1 MFLLIYG
8 DSNAV
13 CEELK
18 SYYNFRATAY
28 YEWDYL
34 SPLESMVE
42 SVGIVLGEKYTSED
56 LTERIKTALLK
67 ETSSILADEALDQV
81 RKVTDRWK
89 ELNMHFIGAVKNIPS
104 SVGLDVT
111 PSYRILLCSEESHP
125 PERALYDCAVGNNYD
140 LVVETL
146 DKDPKEVAALIG
158 DSLHRKLITSFTE
171 QKRLNDANGSSA

>member
-8 DSNAV
+8 YSNAV

-28 YEWDYL
+28 YECDYL
-34 SPLESMVE
+34 NLLESMVE
-42 SVGIVLGEKYTSED
+42 SVGIVLGEKYASEE
-56 LTERIKTALLK
+56 LLGRIKATLFQ
-67 ETSSILADEALDQV
+67 ETSDILAEESLDQV
-81 RKVTDRWK
+81 RKVTGRWK
-89 ELNMHFIGAVKNIPS
+89 DLNMHFIGAVKNIPPS
-104 SVGLDVT
+104 AVMDVS
-111 PSYRILLCSEESHP
+111 PSYRVLLCNKESHP
-125 PERALYDCAVGNNYD
+125 LGRALYDCAVGNNYD